1 MQFFGNS
8 EWLILM
14 TAIIWACGDKQMEA
28 IKRVRL
34 SEIAELITKGTT
46 PTTLG
51 YNFQEDGVNFLKIE
65 CFSED
70 GTYIKE
76 KTAHISEECHE
87 KLKRSKL
94 RTGDILFSIAGAI
107 GRVAVVTE
115 EMLPANTNQALAIIR
130 VTRDDIYLP
139 YIKLILTSQI
149 VKAQFE
155 RKKQGVAQLNISL
168 KDINELEIPLPEK
181 SKQIECA
188 SLLEKIS
195 GIITA
200 RQKQLQKLDELV
212 KARFIELFGD
222 PVRNSMGL
230 PTEPMTTV
238 CAIIDGDRGKNYPK
252 QDEFSDTGYCLF
264 LNAKNVTATGFS
276 FESRMF
282 ITKEKDNALH
292 NGKLERGDVVLTTR
306 GTLGNLA
313 FYDDS
318 VPFENVR
325 INSGMVILRM
335 KKNVMTE
342 VFFMEQFKLQLQSI
356 KGKIASGSAQPQ
368 LPISTMN
375 KIRIL
380 LAPMA
385 LQEQFAAFVEQ
396 TDKSK
401 AAVQK
406 ALGEA
411 QLLFDSL
418 MQKYFG

>member
-1 MQFFGNS
+1 MR
-8 EWLILM
+8 L
-14 TAIIWACGDKQMEA
+14 GD
-28 IKRVRL
+28 
-34 SEIAELITKGTT
+34 IA
-46 PTTLG
+46 
-51 YNFQEDGVNFLKIE
+51 
-65 CFSED
+65 
-70 GTYIKE
+70 TYINGYAFKPEDRGE
-76 KTAHISEECHE
+76 KGLPIIRIQDLTGSFDNPGFYDGDYPAKVEIND
-87 KLKRSKL
+87 
-94 RTGDILFSIAGAI
+94 GDILISWSASLGVYIWNRGKALLNQHIFKVVFDKAEVDKMYFVFAIQYYLKEMERKAHGA
-107 GRVAVVTE
+107 T
-115 EMLPANTNQALAIIR
+115 M
-130 VTRDDIYLP
+130 
-139 YIKLILTSQI
+139 KHI
-149 VKAQFE
+149 VK
-155 RKKQGVAQLNISL
+155 
-168 KDINELEIPLPEK
+168 KDFDNTEIPFPEIE
-181 SKQIECA
+181 KQI
-188 SLLEKIS
+188 KIAKELS
-195 GIITA
+195 TISRMIEYH
-200 RQKQLQKLDELV
+200 RQQLQKLDGLV
-212 KARFIELFGD
+212 KSRFIELFGD
-222 PVRNSMGL
+222 PVSNSMGL

-238 CAIIDGDRGKNYPK
+238 CAIIDGDRGRNYPK

-276 FESRMF
+276 FENCMF
-282 ITKEKDNALH
+282 ITKEKDDALH

-335 KKNVMTE
+335 KKSVMTE

-401 AAVQK
+401 LAIQQSLEKLETLKK
-406 ALGEA
+406 AL
-411 QLLFDSL
+411 
-418 MQKYFG
+418 MQQYFR